1 MQSNGCGGE
10 EAWFWPVT
18 VDGSRINSSDID
30 FRKGLESF
38 ILGSLEAYASD
49 RPNFH
54 LKNCQNYLGS
64 ANRPNINVER
74 S

>member
-18 VDGSRINSSDID
+18 VDGSRMNSSDID
-30 FRKGLESF
+30 FRKGYRLSLDFGRLEV
-38 ILGSLEAYASD
+38 YASD

-54 LKNCQNYLGS
+54 LPELFGCRGY
-64 ANRPNINVER
+64 
-74 S
+74 

>member
-1 MQSNGCGGE
+1 MQSGCGGE

-30 FRKGLESF
+30 FAKAWKLDFGGLEV
-38 ILGSLEAYASD
+38 YASD

-54 LKNCQNYLGS
+54 LPELFGS
-64 ANRPNINVER
+64 GD
-74 S
+74 